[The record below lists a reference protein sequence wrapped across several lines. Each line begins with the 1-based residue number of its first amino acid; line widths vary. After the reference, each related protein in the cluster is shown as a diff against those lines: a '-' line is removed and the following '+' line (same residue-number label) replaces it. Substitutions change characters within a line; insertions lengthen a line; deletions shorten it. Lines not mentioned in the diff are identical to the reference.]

1 MVVYANQRCIFVV
14 IYKMIYFIYTT
25 NTSSV
30 QKNVKLYPICI
41 SDSVELDKKL
51 DDTFK
56 ISEVLRKKFLIKD
69 LGKLS
74 KKELD
79 MLKGVYYYIK

>member
-1 MVVYANQRCIFVV
+1 
-14 IYKMIYFIYTT
+14 MIYFVYTT
-25 NTSSV
+25 GTIQV
-30 QKNVKLYPICI
+30 QKNIDLYPICV
-41 SDSVELDKKL
+41 SDSIKLDKEL

-56 ISEVLRKKFLIKD
+56 VSEILKKKFLIKD
-69 LGKLS
+69 LKKLS

>member
-1 MVVYANQRCIFVV
+1 VVIYANMGCSFVV

-25 NTSSV
+25 NTSRV
-30 QKNVKLYPICI
+30 QKNVKLYPVCI

-56 ISEVLRKKFLIKD
+56 ISEVLKKKFLIKD
-69 LGKLS
+69 LKKLS

>member
-1 MVVYANQRCIFVV
+1 
-14 IYKMIYFIYTT
+14 MIYFIYTT
-25 NTSSV
+25 STTQV
-30 QKNVKLYPICI
+30 QKNIDLHPICI
-41 SDSVELDKKL
+41 SDSIKLDKKL

-56 ISEVLRKKFLIKD
+56 VSEILKKKFLIKD
-69 LGKLS
+69 LKKLS

>member
-1 MVVYANQRCIFVV
+1 V
-14 IYKMIYFIYTT
+14 
-25 NTSSV
+25 
-30 QKNVKLYPICI
+30 CI

-56 ISEVLRKKFLIKD
+56 ISEVLKKKFLIKD
-69 LGKLS
+69 LKKLS